1 MNKKIMNNTI
11 REKRDFWIFIMPCL
25 FALTL
30 VVIIPFLIG
39 IYYTFT
45 NWNGANP
52 AYSFVGIE
60 NYIGLIKDKQ
70 FLYSFKI
77 TIIYTVASVITIN
90 IIGFLLAYVV
100 TRNLKTKNF
109 LRTGFFM
116 PNLIGGLILGFI
128 WQFLFN
134 SVFTSIGSN
143 LGSKILSTSMLQE
156 SNTAMVAML
165 IVSAWQYAGYIMVI
179 YVAALEN
186 VPTDLLEAAS
196 IDGASKTQSFKNITI
211 PMVMPAI
218 TVCLFL
224 TIANAFKT
232 FDLNFSLTPLKPTE
246 MISLNIYKEALVSNN
261 MGVGQA
267 KAIIF
272 FIFVTTVSLIQV
284 YITKNKEVEM

>member
-1 MNKKIMNNTI
+1 MKKKSKSN
-11 REKRDFWIFIMPCL
+11 RGFWMFIAPSL
-25 FALTL
+25 FALVM
-30 VVIIPFLIG
+30 VVLIPFIIG

-52 AYSFVGIE
+52 NYNFVGFS
-60 NYIGLIKDKQ
+60 NYIGLIKDVQ

-77 TIIYTVASVITIN
+77 TIIYTTASVISIN
-90 IIGFLLAYVV
+90 LIGFGLAYFV

-134 SVFTSIGSN
+134 SVFTSIGSQ
-143 LGSKILSTSMLQE
+143 LGSTLLSTSMLQE
-156 SNTAMVAML
+156 STPAIIAML

-186 VPTDLLEAAS
+186 VPIDLIEAS
-196 IDGASKTQSFKNITI
+196 KIDGANGIQSFKHITL
-211 PMVMPAI
+211 PMVAPSI

-224 TIANAFKT
+224 TIANSFKL
-232 FDLNFSLTPLKPTE
+232 FDLNFSLTPLKTTE
-246 MISLNIYKEALVSNN
+246 MLSLNIYKEAFVSNN

-272 FIFVTTVSLIQV
+272 FIFVTAISITQV
-284 YITKNKEVEM
+284 YFTKKKEVEL

>member
-1 MNKKIMNNTI
+1 MKKYKNT
-11 REKRDFWIFIMPCL
+11 RGFWLFVGPSL
-25 FALTL
+25 FALIM
-30 VVIIPFLIG
+30 VVIIPFIIG

-52 AYSFVGIE
+52 NYDFVGIS
-60 NYIGLIKDKQ
+60 NYIGLFKDTQ

-77 TIIYTVASVITIN
+77 TIIYTLASVISIN
-90 IIGFLLAYVV
+90 LIGFGLAYFV
-100 TRNLKTKNF
+100 TRSLKTKNF

-134 SVFTSIGSN
+134 SVFTSIGSK
-143 LGSKILSTSMLQE
+143 LESVILSTSLLQE
-156 SNTAMVAML
+156 RNTAILAML

-186 VPTDLLEAAS
+186 VPTDLIEAS
-196 IDGASKTQSFKNITI
+196 KIDGANGIQVFKHITL
-211 PMVMPAI
+211 PMVAPSI

-224 TIANAFKT
+224 TLANSFKM
-232 FDLNFSLTPLKPTE
+232 FDLNFSLTPLKTTE
-246 MISLNIYKEALVSNN
+246 MLALNIYKEAFVSNN
-261 MGVGQA
+261 MGIGQA

-272 FIFVTTVSLIQV
+272 FIFVTAISLTQV
-284 YITKNKEVEM
+284 YFTKKREVEM